1 MPASGNQQL
10 LLDRRAYTS
19 PSSMREAISQPTL
32 HHLQPPNDAHP
43 KAMHQCGYQM
53 QPGVMQSEPQKP
65 HQGGSIH
72 YHNPLVSDQDS
83 IRASSNP
90 SQDSGVEMMYYK
102 HPPSTVANADTIAL
116 EEIPQAL
123 PTQASH
129 YSADNSLSNPSKY
142 LTSTPG
148 SRRTREYG
156 QASTTPPPEFY
167 RPTPLAAQ
175 PHVHKKTSTAPSST
189 VSDSGVEMM
198 YYKHPP
204 SAGASADTI
213 EPWMSV
219 SQDKEQFEQFLVQ
232 PRPRVTS
239 VSAAV
244 QTEGEGGSEKT
255 ASPAAL
261 NPRVDGM

>member
-32 HHLQPPNDAHP
+32 HRLQPPNDAHP
-43 KAMHQCGYQM
+43 KAMHQCGYQ
-53 QPGVMQSEPQKP
+53 MQSEPQKP

-102 HPPSTVANADTIAL
+102 HSPSTV
-116 EEIPQAL
+116 
-123 PTQASH
+123 
-129 YSADNSLSNPSKY
+129 
-142 LTSTPG
+142 
-148 SRRTREYG
+148 
-156 QASTTPPPEFY
+156 
-167 RPTPLAAQ
+167 
-175 PHVHKKTSTAPSST
+175 
-189 VSDSGVEMM
+189 
-198 YYKHPP
+198 
-204 SAGASADTI
+204 ASADTI
-213 EPWMSV
+213 EPWMSA
-219 SQDKEQFEQFLVQ
+219 SQDKEQFEQSLVQ

-244 QTEGEGGSEKT
+244 QTEGEDELEKT

>member
-10 LLDRRAYTS
+10 LPDRRAYTS

-32 HHLQPPNDAHP
+32 HRLQPPNGAHP

-53 QPGVMQSEPQKP
+53 QPEVMQSEAQKP
-65 HQGGSIH
+65 QQGGSMH
-72 YHNPLVSDQDS
+72 YHNLLVSDQDS

-102 HPPSTVANADTIAL
+102 HPPST
-116 EEIPQAL
+116 
-123 PTQASH
+123 
-129 YSADNSLSNPSKY
+129 
-142 LTSTPG
+142 
-148 SRRTREYG
+148 
-156 QASTTPPPEFY
+156 
-167 RPTPLAAQ
+167 
-175 PHVHKKTSTAPSST
+175 
-189 VSDSGVEMM
+189 
-198 YYKHPP
+198 
-204 SAGASADTI
+204 GASADTI
-213 EPWMSV
+213 EPWMSA
-219 SQDKEQFEQFLVQ
+219 SQDKEQFEQSLVQ
-232 PRPRVTS
+232 PRHRVTS